1 MLIII
6 IINIILLLSSNI
18 VSSQTFNQPSS
29 YVTGFEPEKYKN
41 VYIREFNLLT
51 EITGLSEAKEI
62 SMPFNTTRKEVNEK
76 VCNKLNILSESW

>member
-62 SMPFNTTRKEVNEK
+62 SMPFNTTRKEVIK
-76 VCNKLNILSESW
+76 IYK